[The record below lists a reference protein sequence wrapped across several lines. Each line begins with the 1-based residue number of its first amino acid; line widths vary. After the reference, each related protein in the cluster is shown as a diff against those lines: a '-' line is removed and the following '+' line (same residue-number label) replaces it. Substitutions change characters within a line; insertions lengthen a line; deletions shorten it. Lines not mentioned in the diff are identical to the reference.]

1 MYKIQ
6 VKGFFDSAHFLK
18 DYDGK
23 CANLHG
29 HRWVVEAE
37 IQAESL
43 QEDGSFRGMIM
54 DFTDMKSVLRAET
67 NRLDHSLL
75 IEEGSLRPA
84 TMAALKEENFRII
97 EFPFRPTAEC
107 FAKYFYD
114 YLKKSGLPVS
124 MVRVYETP
132 NNYACYEE

>member
-37 IQAESL
+37 LQAESL

-54 DFTDMKSVLRAET
+54 EPSTQRSCSICSEHLADAGDRWISM
-67 NRLDHSLL
+67 
-75 IEEGSLRPA
+75 
-84 TMAALKEENFRII
+84 TMS
-97 EFPFRPTAEC
+97 
-107 FAKYFYD
+107 
-114 YLKKSGLPVS
+114 YL
-124 MVRVYETP
+124 MR
-132 NNYACYEE
+132 